1 MRVFLAGATGVV
13 GRFLVPQL
21 VSAGHEVV
29 GSTRSAD
36 KAARL
41 RDAGAEGVVL
51 DLLDRDAVHAAVAAA
66 KPEAIIHQA
75 TALSELTARSMRK
88 FDQAF
93 AVTNKLRT
101 AGTDNLLA
109 AAREA
114 GSTRFVVQSFAPLVY
129 ARTGTS
135 LKTEDNA
142 LDQHPAGNARQT
154 MDAIRH
160 METAV
165 LGAAGIDGVVLRYGG
180 FYGPGTTMGAG
191 GEQIEAVRKRQ
202 FPIVGDGGGV
212 LSFIHVEDAAS
223 AAVAAL
229 HGPPGI
235 YNIVDDDPA
244 PARDVATYI
253 ATLVGAKPPLRAPKW
268 LARMLAG
275 ENAVVLMTEARG
287 SSNAKARREL
297 GWAPHYSSW
306 RDGLKA
312 ELA

>member
-21 VSAGHEVV
+21 VAEGHEVV
-29 GSTRSAD
+29 GTTRSAD

-41 RDAGAEGVVL
+41 RDVGAEGVVL
-51 DLLDRDAVHAAVAAA
+51 DLLDRNAARAAVTAA

-75 TALSELTARSMRK
+75 TALSKLTARSMRK

-93 AVTNKLRT
+93 AVTNQLRI

-114 GSTRFVVQSFAPLVY
+114 GTARFVAQSFAPLIY

-135 LKTEDNA
+135 LKTEADA
-142 LDQHPAGNARQT
+142 LDQHPAGNARET
-154 MDAIRH
+154 MDAIHRL
-160 METAV
+160 ETAV
-165 LGAAGIDGVVLRYGG
+165 LAAHGIDAVVLRYGG
-180 FYGPGTTMGAG
+180 FYGPGTSMGAG

-229 HGPPGI
+229 HGPPGV

-244 PARDVATYI
+244 PARDVAMHI
-253 ATLVGAKPPLRAPKW
+253 AMLVGAKPPRRVPKW

-297 GWAPHYSSW
+297 GWVPRYSSW

>member
-21 VSAGHEVV
+21 IAQGHEVV
-29 GSTRSAD
+29 GTTRSAD
-36 KAARL
+36 NAARL
-41 RDAGAEGVVL
+41 RDGGAEGVVL
-51 DLLDRDAVHAAVAAA
+51 DLLDRDAVRDAVTAA
-66 KPEAIIHQA
+66 KPEAIIQQA

-93 AVTNKLRT
+93 AVTNQLRT

-114 GSTRFVVQSFAPLVY
+114 GTTRFVVQSFAPLLY

-135 LKTEDNA
+135 LKTEDDA
-142 LDQHPAGNARQT
+142 LDQHPAGNARET
-154 MDAIRH
+154 MDAIRRQ
-160 METAV
+160 ETAV
-165 LGAAGIDGVVLRYGG
+165 LAADGIDAVVLRYGG

-202 FPIVGDGGGV
+202 FPIVGGGGGV

-229 HGPPGI
+229 HGPPGV
-235 YNIVDDDPA
+235 YNIVDDDPTTA
-244 PARDVATYI
+244 GDVATYI
-253 ATLVGAKPPLRAPKW
+253 ATLVGAKPPRRVPKW
-268 LARMLAG
+268 IARLLAG
-275 ENAVVLMTEARG
+275 ENAVILMTEARG

-297 GWAPHYSSW
+297 GWVPRYASW